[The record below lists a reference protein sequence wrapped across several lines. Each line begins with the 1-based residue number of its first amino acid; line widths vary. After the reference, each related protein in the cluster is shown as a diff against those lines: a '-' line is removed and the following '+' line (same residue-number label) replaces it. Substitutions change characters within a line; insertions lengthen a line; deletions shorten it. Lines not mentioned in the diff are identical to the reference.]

1 MYVCLTRK
9 QTERGGN
16 QPNERNRE
24 RERELTAQHSLVSA
38 VVVIV
43 NFACKVDDDAEVH
56 VSAETHTHTTTN
68 RLVVIVGRPLTDQV
82 IGNSSQLGGA

>member
-1 MYVCLTRK
+1 MRE
-9 QTERGGN
+9 TE
-16 QPNERNRE
+16 RE

-56 VSAETHTHTTTN
+56 VSAETHTHN
-68 RLVVIVGRPLTDQV
+68 NQSIG
-82 IGNSSQLGGA
+82 GNSGPPAH

>member
-1 MYVCLTRK
+1 MKET
-9 QTERGGN
+9 
-16 QPNERNRE
+16 E